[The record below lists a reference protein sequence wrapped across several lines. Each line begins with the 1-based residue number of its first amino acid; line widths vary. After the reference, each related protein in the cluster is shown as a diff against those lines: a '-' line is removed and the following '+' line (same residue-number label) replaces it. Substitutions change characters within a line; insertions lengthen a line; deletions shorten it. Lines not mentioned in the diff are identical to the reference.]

1 MVGCGVESGGDCVRS
16 WRTMVEEREEKKTYA
31 AGSGYRQ
38 FSGRN
43 EFSSNV
49 LHGILA
55 CAMWIGALHFD
66 FYLIVFSL
74 LFLPFSKFLLVV
86 GLLLVFAVVP
96 IDHNSKFGLRLARY
110 ICRNMSNYFPTTLH
124 VEDINDF
131 QPDRAYVFGYE
142 PHSVLPIGVVT
153 LAERTGFMP
162 LPKLKCLTTSPVFYT
177 PFLRHIWTWLGAS
190 PATRKNF
197 CSLLEAGYSCIVV
210 PGGVQETFLMQHDSE
225 VAFLKSRRGF
235 VRIAMEMGCPLVPVF
250 AFGQSHAYKWWK
262 PGGKLILQLSR
273 AIKFVPMLFWGAFG
287 TPIPYQHPM
296 HVVVGKPIYLKKNPQ
311 PTAEE
316 VLEVHDQF
324 VKALEDLFERHKARV
339 GYDDLHLKII

>member
-1 MVGCGVESGGDCVRS
+1 MAEDRA
-16 WRTMVEEREEKKTYA
+16 EEQKYTP
-31 AGSGYRQ
+31 GSGYRQ
-38 FSGRN
+38 FSGRT
-43 EFSSNV
+43 EFPSNI
-49 LHGILA
+49 LHGVLA
-55 CAMWIGALHFD
+55 CALWIGSMHFNVSV
-66 FYLIVFSL
+66 LLFSL

-86 GLLLVFAVVP
+86 GILAGFVVLP
-96 IDHNSKFGLRLARY
+96 IDENNKVGLRVARY
-110 ICRNMSNYFPTTLH
+110 MCRHMASYFPTTLH

-162 LPKLKCLTTSPVFYT
+162 LPKLKCLTSSPVFYT
-177 PFLRHIWTWLGAS
+177 PFLRHLWTWLGAS

-210 PGGVQETFLMQHDSE
+210 AGGVQETFLMQHDSE
-225 VAFLKSRRGF
+225 VAFLKARRGF

-250 AFGQSHAYKWWK
+250 AFGQSYAYKWWK
-262 PGGKLILQLSR
+262 PGGKFILQLSR

-311 PTAEE
+311 PTNEE
-316 VLEVHDQF
+316 VLEVHAQF
-324 VKALEDLFERHKARV
+324 VTALQDLFERHKARV
-339 GYDDLHLKII
+339 GYTDLPLKVL

>member
-38 FSGRN
+38 FNGRN

-96 IDHNSKFGLRLARY
+96 IDHNSKFGLRLARLTDS
-110 ICRNMSNYFPTTLH
+110 NMIGMSRFHASSQTEMPYHQPCILH
-124 VEDINDF
+124 SILE
-131 QPDRAYVFGYE
+131 AYMDMV
-142 PHSVLPIGVVT
+142 
-153 LAERTGFMP
+153 
-162 LPKLKCLTTSPVFYT
+162 
-177 PFLRHIWTWLGAS
+177 GAS

-250 AFGQSHAYKWWK
+250 AFGQLQMQKSEANFLAVFLLVLQSHAYKWWK

>member
-1 MVGCGVESGGDCVRS
+1 
-16 WRTMVEEREEKKTYA
+16 MVEERVEKKTCA
-31 AGSGYRQ
+31 AGSGYRE
-38 FSGRN
+38 FNGRT

-49 LHGILA
+49 LHG
-55 CAMWIGALHFD
+55 M
-66 FYLIVFSL
+66 
-74 LFLPFSKFLLVV
+74 
-86 GLLLVFAVVP
+86 
-96 IDHNSKFGLRLARY
+96 
-110 ICRNMSNYFPTTLH
+110 NMANYFPTTLH
-124 VEDINDF
+124 VEDINYF

-250 AFGQSHAYKWWK
+250 AFGQVVETRWRAHPSTFKSYQIRSYA
-262 PGGKLILQLSR
+262 ILGS
-273 AIKFVPMLFWGAFG
+273 FW
-287 TPIPYQHPM
+287 
-296 HVVVGKPIYLKKNPQ
+296 
-311 PTAEE
+311 
-316 VLEVHDQF
+316 
-324 VKALEDLFERHKARV
+324 
-339 GYDDLHLKII
+339 